1 MEIDEFIKL
10 EEKVTKIVDRL
21 KLLKEENRK
30 LKLEMEKLRK
40 VSSVNDAER
49 TEIKKKVSAL
59 IELIDSIEK

>member
-30 LKLEMEKLRK
+30 LKLEIEKLRK

-49 TEIKKKVSAL
+49 IEIKKKVSAL